1 MKKKLAIG
9 LIASTL
15 LLSGCQSITRSFGGE
30 QVINIPAGKKLVPY
44 TVQWEKN
51 DDMWYLTED
60 MQEGDSP
67 KTYIF

>member
-15 LLSGCQSITRSFGGE
+15 LLSGWQSITRSVGGE

-44 TVQWEKN
+44 TVQ
-51 DDMWYLTED
+51 
-60 MQEGDSP
+60 
-67 KTYIF
+67 